1 MLFRFLLIFSP
12 LEIPGIMCIMS
23 LPASYVNPFRLLNP
37 WEWCHRL
44 SNPVFYFET
53 WKYYCLFSN
62 RKTKRSILIIDNLAN
77 DMYFMSRLW
86 HHLHAQLFMVTC
98 IHNIFTGSILNACIF
113 YQLLLIVIIKFSWKL
128 FWYIFYSTTKSCS
141 AYSIFNEDFRE
152 LPGTLNADRLDRDI
166 RAGQFWALL
175 HCTLSNHPNTTDVKS
190 HAIYLHNHK
199 EIID

>member
-1 MLFRFLLIFSP
+1 M
-12 LEIPGIMCIMS
+12 
-23 LPASYVNPFRLLNP
+23 LNP

-113 YQLLLIVIIKFSWKL
+113 YQLLLTADVSNLLVGYYFIAFKYFLLYNKFL
-128 FWYIFYSTTKSCS
+128 QCIFHLQWRLQRASRDAECRS
-141 AYSIFNEDFRE
+141 A
-152 LPGTLNADRLDRDI
+152 
-166 RAGQFWALL
+166 W
-175 HCTLSNHPNTTDVKS
+175 
-190 HAIYLHNHK
+190 
-199 EIID
+199 